1 MPSSSGDKL
10 CPICDSPLQPGS
22 KKCGFCGTDLS
33 IFDMEVESPKP
44 APSPAV
50 TPAPKPSVEARIEEI
65 FAKPIVPEKPPPP
78 RPQETATV
86 PPARPIVA
94 PPEKKI
100 VPEPPSTTEHARPV
114 EEKAKEALEYFECPE
129 CGSLVDTTASSCP
142 KCGVLFAE
150 EGAEMFQCPAC
161 NTLVN
166 VDATSCPGCGAVF
179 VEPEEAPAAK
189 PIAPKKDLEPPVAEV
204 RIPPKP
210 APAPAPAKEEEKK
223 GLFGLFKKAKKEE
236 FEEKPVK
243 PAVEEKAPPR
253 PSPPKM
259 PAVAK
264 PVAETRVVREE
275 AVAQPVV
282 KDKGKDLARMVAEM
296 KPLLSLA
303 REKEV
308 NIGESKQLID
318 EAAIAGRE
326 RQLDRAIELVQKS
339 KSMLMRE
346 IDAQLAKEIGRINDE
361 MKVARE
367 FGGDISRA
375 STYVQEIARARST
388 GDVEAAY
395 VYLDKAKKELLPI
408 TGRYNESKK
417 RLASFKQLIS
427 DSEAFLVD
435 TKEAR
440 GMLVDAAKALDVK
453 DFDRLDTIIKGAQER
468 LYLAI
473 PARMN
478 DEMRKAKDDL
488 LDAKMKNVNI
498 TPMITILKSATNL
511 MKAGDYA
518 QALKE
523 MREFKETMK
532 KAK

>member
-1 MPSSSGDKL
+1 
-10 CPICDSPLQPGS
+10 
-22 KKCGFCGTDLS
+22 
-33 IFDMEVESPKP
+33 
-44 APSPAV
+44 
-50 TPAPKPSVEARIEEI
+50 
-65 FAKPIVPEKPPPP
+65 
-78 RPQETATV
+78 
-86 PPARPIVA
+86 
-94 PPEKKI
+94 
-100 VPEPPSTTEHARPV
+100 
-114 EEKAKEALEYFECPE
+114 
-129 CGSLVDTTASSCP
+129 
-142 KCGVLFAE
+142 
-150 EGAEMFQCPAC
+150 
-161 NTLVN
+161 
-166 VDATSCPGCGAVF
+166 
-179 VEPEEAPAAK
+179 
-189 PIAPKKDLEPPVAEV
+189 
-204 RIPPKP
+204 
-210 APAPAPAKEEEKK
+210 
-223 GLFGLFKKAKKEE
+223 
-236 FEEKPVK
+236 
-243 PAVEEKAPPR
+243 
-253 PSPPKM
+253 
-259 PAVAK
+259 
-264 PVAETRVVREE
+264 
-275 AVAQPVV
+275 
-282 KDKGKDLARMVAEM
+282 MVAEM

-318 EAAIAGRE
+318 EAAVAGRE

-346 IDAQLAKEIGRINDE
+346 IDTQLAKEISRLNDE
-361 MKVARE
+361 IKVARE

-408 TGRYNESKK
+408 TGRYNESRKK
-417 RLASFKQLIS
+417 LASFKQLIT

-440 GMLVDAAKALDVK
+440 GMLVDAAKALDAK
-453 DFDRLDTIIKGAQER
+453 DFDRLDTVVKGAQER

-478 DEMRKAKDDL
+478 DEMRKAKDAL
-488 LDAKMKNVNI
+488 LDAKMKNINI

-523 MREFKETMK
+523 MREFKEMMK